1 MDRNRLMERGRVLLS
16 PLIKILSRVP
26 PNILTFTGL
35 LIVALSSVFIAFGKF
50 RTGGLILIAGTILD
64 AIDGEIARR
73 NERATSFGAFL
84 DSTLD
89 RYADSFIFFGIAIAG
104 RESILAPISIIAL
117 LGSYATS
124 YARARADSFGIII
137 KEGLFTRVERT
148 IIVIIGLLVGY
159 NYIIYFMIV
168 LAIGTNITA
177 IQRIALVYKRM
188 KDGGD

>member
-1 MDRNRLMERGRVLLS
+1 MDRNKLMERGRLLLS

-26 PNILTFTGL
+26 PNILTFTGF
-35 LIVALSSVFIAFGKF
+35 LIVVLSSVFIAFEKF

-73 NERATSFGAFL
+73 NKKVTRFGAFL

-89 RYADSFIFFGIAIAG
+89 RYADFLIFFGIAIAG

-124 YARARADSFGIII
+124 YARARADSFDIMI

-148 IIVIIGLLVGY
+148 VIVIIGLLAGH

-177 IQRIALVYKRM
+177 IQRIALAYKRM